1 MIFPAKSPKIIPK
14 ETGSTRLSLSA
25 VKFKLTPA
33 FASAKRGMTIRPMGR
48 CSVCSSLAAGE
59 LTALICLLCF
69 VKSLFVFHALYGR
82 WQPDSCH
89 TLLAGFLYVR

>member
-33 FASAKRGMTIRPMGR
+33 FARAKRGMTIRPMGR

-59 LTALICLLCF
+59 LTASILSFMFCKSAFCF
-69 VKSLFVFHALYGR
+69 
-82 WQPDSCH
+82 SCIVWSVA
-89 TLLAGFLYVR
+89 TG